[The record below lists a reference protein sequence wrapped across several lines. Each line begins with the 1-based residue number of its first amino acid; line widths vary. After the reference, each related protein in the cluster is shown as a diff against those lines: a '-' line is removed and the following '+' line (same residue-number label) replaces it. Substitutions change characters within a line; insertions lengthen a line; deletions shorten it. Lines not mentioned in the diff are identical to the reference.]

1 MGMSTGS
8 GEGALVADIN
18 VTPMV
23 DVMLVLLIIFMLI
36 TPMLQSGVS
45 VTLPESKNP
54 DIDMNINKETSAV
67 VAIPADGQYYLN
79 REKVNLSDLP
89 DRVKNMLKDK
99 PINEQIVYI
108 KSSDNVKYGT
118 VVEVVDALRGAD
130 FDQIG
135 LVTKKQKEQGASAA
149 GAESGGAAPAPK

>member
-45 VTLPESKNP
+45 VTLPQTKNP

-67 VAIPADGQYYLN
+67 VAIPTDGQYYLN
-79 REKVNLSDLP
+79 RDKVNLTDLP
-89 DRVKNMLKDK
+89 DKVSALLKDK
-99 PINEQIVYI
+99 PTAERIVYI
-108 KSSDNVKYGT
+108 KGSDNVKYGT
-118 VVEVVDALRGAD
+118 VVAVVDALRDGGFTA
-130 FDQIG
+130 IG
-135 LVTKKQKEQGASAA
+135 LVSKKQKEQA
-149 GAESGGAAPAPK
+149 GEQDNSSAPASK

>member
-118 VVEVVDALRGAD
+118 VVEVVDALRGD

-135 LVTKKQKEQGASAA
+135 LVTKKQKEQAA
-149 GAESGGAAPAPK
+149 PAGGAETGAAPAAAK